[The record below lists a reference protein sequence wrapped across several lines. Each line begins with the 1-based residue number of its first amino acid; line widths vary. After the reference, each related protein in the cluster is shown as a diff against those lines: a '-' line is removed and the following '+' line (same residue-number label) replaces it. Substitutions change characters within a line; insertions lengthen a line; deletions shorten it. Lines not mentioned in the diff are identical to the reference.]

1 MTDERGNGWDVDGD
15 AALLDPALYPNAL
28 ERLEGAVLCA
38 TAGDVIVSAT
48 PGWEFAD
55 SGGIHHLGGGSHGS
69 LRVEDSLVPLVTAG
83 FAPRRGLPVAAV
95 DHRHPAVRLPAL
107 RRAACE
113 PTARPGD
120 DGRIASPRW
129 RTPAPKPRR
138 PLCGGTRSASGSLRR
153 SPRTGWSSSATAV
166 VGGSGYLINLGVFLL
181 ADRSMPYTLAF
192 TVAFICAAT
201 SNFLWNRLW
210 TFRVEH
216 GRPHHQYARFL
227 GVSAAALVLDLIVL
241 RVLVE
246 LAGAAEAAGGGHRDP
261 RGAARE
267 LPWQQALDV

>member
-1 MTDERGNGWDVDGD
+1 MED
-15 AALLDPALYPNAL
+15 ARAEAAS
-28 ERLEGAVLCA
+28 AVM
-38 TAGDVIVSAT
+38 
-48 PGWEFAD
+48 
-55 SGGIHHLGGGSHGS
+55 
-69 LRVEDSLVPLVTAG
+69 
-83 FAPRRGLPVAAV
+83 RRHAQ
-95 DHRHPAVRLPAL
+95 RVRL
-107 RRAACE
+107 AAAQPSNWLELVRYC
-113 PTARPGD
+113 
-120 DGRIASPRW
+120 
-129 RTPAPKPRR
+129 
-138 PLCGGTRSASGSLRR
+138 
-153 SPRTGWSSSATAV
+153 V

-246 LAGAAEAAGGGHRDP
+246 WAGAQKPLAA
-261 RGAARE
+261 AIAILVA
-267 LPWQQALDV
+267 LPVSFLGNKLWTFKVASPG